1 MLALIW
7 QYLHVSWV
15 KAKYPI
21 HVIWAGARRTPHRW
35 LINKG
40 WFLQIFTVAGVFE
53 PGDEWTI
60 MIVIEVYNCRQQRLP
75 LSQANALGFDSDL
88 TEIAWREV
96 WAGNKFQ
103 KSFVGLIWKGC
114 CKQNID
120 HTLFVISDSFYPLSR
135 HETNWTS
142 KNIPLVFILRKQ
154 WIRENNE

>member
-1 MLALIW
+1 MGG
-7 QYLHVSWV
+7 S
-15 KAKYPI
+15 KKDP
-21 HVIWAGARRTPHRW
+21 TSM
-35 LINKG
+35 INKG
-40 WFLQIFTVAGVFE
+40 WFLQIFTMAGVFE

-60 MIVIEVYNCRQQRLP
+60 MIAIEVYNCRQQRLP

-142 KNIPLVFILRKQ
+142 KIISLVFILRKQ
-154 WIRENNE
+154 WIRK